1 MSVCMR
7 GSLHESGSPGCARI
21 FKFAAPF
28 NGGTILQAQKQ
39 EARLKPS

>member
-7 GSLHESGSPGCARI
+7 GSLHESGQSGCARI
-21 FKFAAPF
+21 FEFTPF
-28 NGGTILQAQKQ
+28 KEWTILQAEKQ

>member
-21 FKFAAPF
+21 FKFAPF